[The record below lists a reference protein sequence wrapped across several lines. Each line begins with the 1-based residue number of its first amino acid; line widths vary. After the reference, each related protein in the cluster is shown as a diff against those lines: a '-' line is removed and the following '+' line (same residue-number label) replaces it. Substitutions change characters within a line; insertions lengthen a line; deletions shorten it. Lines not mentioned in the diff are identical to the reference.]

1 MRGIGGRELRPGKN
15 GIAATC
21 GVWNES
27 QEAPRLSGHILHFI
41 TTFILILSNVLLDD
55 ISQIESVF
63 TLLECR
69 LVGQGGNVRIMEK
82 YRADKK

>member
-1 MRGIGGRELRPGKN
+1 M
-15 GIAATC
+15 
-21 GVWNES
+21 WNRS
-27 QEAPRLSGHILHFI
+27 QEDPPLSGHTLHFI

-55 ISQIESVF
+55 ISQIKSVF

-69 LVGQGGNVRIMEK
+69 LVGQGGKVRIMEG

>member
-21 GVWNES
+21 GMWNRS
-27 QEAPRLSGHILHFI
+27 QEDPRLSGHILHFI
-41 TTFILILSNVLLDD
+41 TPFILTLSNVLLDD
-55 ISQIESVF
+55 ISQIKSVF
-63 TLLECR
+63 TLLEFR
-69 LVGQGGNVRIMEK
+69 LVGQGVNVCIMEG